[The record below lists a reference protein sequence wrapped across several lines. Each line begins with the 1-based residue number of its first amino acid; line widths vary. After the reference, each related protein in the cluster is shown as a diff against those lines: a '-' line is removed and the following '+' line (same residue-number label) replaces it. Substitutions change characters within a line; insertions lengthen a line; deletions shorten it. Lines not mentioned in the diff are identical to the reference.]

1 MYTPPD
7 FMHYHY
13 YDIPALC
20 SDAVLSHHSPVGKLK
35 SCASKAQP
43 HCLPSHHHGVCSERA
58 RYGSPQLESRAE
70 LLDSE
75 GVQRSKEGI
84 LKK

>member
-20 SDAVLSHHSPVGKLK
+20 SDAALSHHSPISKLK

-58 RYGSPQLESRAE
+58 RNGSPQLESRAE